1 MEGIIIDTS
10 AMYAL
15 LDKSDSFHEQ
25 AKELFSKLSKDNLDI
40 SITNFIVAECHAII
54 CTRFGHE
61 LARKWLQNLYWPVER
76 VSEEDEKKAKEIIIS
91 YTDKSFSYTDAT
103 TFAVME
109 RLGITKVLTFDQ
121 HFNQYGLTVY
131 TTSAHKN

>member
-10 AMYAL
+10 AIYAL

-25 AKELFSKLSKDNLDI
+25 AKDVFSKLSKDNLNI

-54 CTRFGHE
+54 GIRIGHE

-76 VSEEDEKKAKEIIIS
+76 VLEEDEKKAREIIIS

-103 TFAVME
+103 SFAVME
-109 RLGITKVLTFDQ
+109 RLGITKALTFDQ
-121 HFNQYGLTVY
+121 HFSQYGFTNY
-131 TTSAHKN
+131 KTSPN